1 MYDVSTDFH
10 TAVYDTSP
18 VTRALFRFTDGTILT
33 NEDIHSSGLKIM
45 EAANYE
51 EELTI
56 GTCLSSTL
64 TATFMNYSGL
74 LSGFAFGECD
84 VSLGVKIGTDT
95 FVPAIANTIAV
106 SNSGVMYTGHSTAPY
121 LKADGVA
128 TAEQPD
134 FAVHSIVIYDGEV
147 MCIGSDGQTW
157 TTAAWTGTVN
167 TGAFMTQ
174 KYVKMASSQLGYDF
188 TDNVLRV
195 YTNQGLVDIFEYAKL
210 GTFIINTPKKRNT
223 NLISIETAYDK
234 MSLFDMSAND
244 FLSGLTYPIT
254 LGAMFEAICALVG
267 VDYETSTFTNSTH
280 EVDAAYVEAGTEVTA
295 RDILRWIAE
304 AACSFAR
311 MTRDGKVELG
321 WFASVDAEIPAAQ
334 CFKTDLADYEVSQID
349 MLEILSSDT
358 STNATVG
365 TGFNSYVIV
374 NNPFLHGAT
383 SVDVAGYG
391 APIYTKLAAFPAFY
405 PMTVTA
411 VCDWSI
417 QAGDIVTVTIDGT
430 EYSLPIYV
438 QTIAWRGDARV
449 TYESTGSATRG
460 PVDAMLRELF
470 RVQAA
475 SEGAVRQGVMYNN
488 VYVSHAEGFVAQAT
502 INGEEVTARFN
513 AGELGFYNS
522 DGDLIGGMAVE
533 GGIMAMIAGILANQA
548 DGNCYATIGEVDL
561 SVDPLHS
568 QGLFIYRKDHSTT
581 DPVVKIVA
589 YADGTIAFS
598 SDERGYIAIGSDGSL
613 SYRIVNGTSQTL
625 RLNLTPNDGLYIYDD
640 AGSLRI
646 RIDENQTQ
654 LEYPVPG
661 SWHGIGVNSTGPYY
675 VKNGSHHYF

>member
-1 MYDVSTDFH
+1 MYDVSEQFH

-18 VTRALFRFTDGTILT
+18 VTRALFRFTDGTIFT

-74 LSGFAFGECD
+74 LSGFAFGECE

-106 SNSGVMYTGHSTAPY
+106 SDAGVMYTGHSTAPY

-223 NLISIETAYDK
+223 NLISISTAYDK
-234 MSLFDMSAND
+234 MSLFDMSASD

-254 LGAMFEAICALVG
+254 LGAMFEAICDLVG
-267 VDYETSTFTNSTH
+267 VDYVTSTFTNSTH
-280 EVDAAYVEAGTEVTA
+280 EVDAAYVEEGTEITS

-304 AACSFAR
+304 AAGSFAR

-321 WFASVDAEIPAAQ
+321 WFGETMTIPATGDAVINSNLPDTNAGSGTAFTISYQ
-334 CFKTDLADYEVSQID
+334 EGDTWTNARRALLAFNMESIPSGARIVSAKLNLRQKAN
-349 MLEILSSDT
+349 T
-358 STNATVG
+358 STDNPIVFDIYRV
-365 TGFNSYVIV
+365 TGSWSEN
-374 NNPFLHGAT
+374 
-383 SVDVAGYG
+383 
-391 APIYTKLAAFPAFY
+391 
-405 PMTVTA
+405 TVTWNNQPTVEESPTITGLTCPKA
-411 VCDWSI
+411 TENTWRSWDITALVSEMIAESADSI
-417 QAGDIVTVTIDGT
+417 
-430 EYSLPIYV
+430 
-438 QTIAWRGDARV
+438 
-449 TYESTGSATRG
+449 
-460 PVDAMLRELF
+460 MLRLQDE
-470 RVQAA
+470 
-475 SEGAVRQGVMYNN
+475 S
-488 VYVSHAEGFVAQAT
+488 
-502 INGEEVTARFN
+502 GE
-513 AGELGFYNS
+513 
-522 DGDLIGGMAVE
+522 
-533 GGIMAMIAGILANQA
+533 
-548 DGNCYATIGEVDL
+548 
-561 SVDPLHS
+561 
-568 QGLFIYRKDHSTT
+568 YREQR
-581 DPVVKIVA
+581 
-589 YADGTIAFS
+589 FS
-598 SDERGYIAIGSDGSL
+598 SDDSD
-613 SYRIVNGTSQTL
+613 Y
-625 RLNLTPNDGLYIYDD
+625 
-640 AGSLRI
+640 
-646 RIDENQTQ
+646 
-654 LEYPVPG
+654 
-661 SWHGIGVNSTGPYY
+661 GPYI
-675 VKNGSHHYF
+675 